1 MKNLLKFILLPL
13 ILTIAL
19 IPVIAQDTFTLKAG
33 VSIEEVP
40 EAIFGSWSVQAKIIE
55 SDNYKMF
62 KPKSTDLWNI
72 SRLGNVL
79 NLSNP
84 FTGASAD
91 VSLNAAQGNV
101 VSFTRIVDY
110 DNKKLTD
117 VVTVRLGKNSFSGI
131 NDIKL
136 EEFSLID
143 NHLMNSNTAK
153 YEIKG
158 EKLSGGDVLKK

>member
-1 MKNLLKFILLPL
+1 MKTTFRLFLIIFAIL
-13 ILTIAL
+13 ILV
-19 IPVIAQDTFTLKAG
+19 PVWAQDTMVLKAG

-40 EAIFGSWSVQAKIIE
+40 KMIFGSWNVKAGIVE
-55 SDNYKMF
+55 SSNYKLF
-62 KPKSTDLWNI
+62 KPKSVDLWNI
-72 SRLGNVL
+72 SRRGNVL

-101 VSFTRIVDY
+101 VSFTRVVDY

-117 VVTVRLGKNSFSGI
+117 VVTIRLEKNTFSGI

-136 EEFSLID
+136 EQISSID
-143 NHLMNSNTAK
+143 GEVMKSDTAR
-153 YEIKG
+153 YELKG
-158 EKLSGGDVLKK
+158 EKISGGDVLD